1 MLSTEPA
8 GTLRD
13 EIKTVCV
20 TGDVPCVLDM
30 KEEHVRHYHVQ
41 IVGIGLLGIILAAG
55 CAGKG
60 ERIDLKVPEASR
72 AGEKVVAMSSAT
84 IAIQPF
90 EDSRTDRSHL
100 GTRHH
105 LWGGESHFSLPSG
118 TLGDATAQAFADYL
132 KGKGWN
138 ATVANGAAGVDI
150 TITGKLVDVSV
161 DATSGIG
168 QTTINAKSRMVV
180 QVHNHADGSQVRETV
195 TSAGTNQVFWFDP
208 EDAQELLNE
217 LYNKNFQKFVT
228 DTKLD
233 GKILKLR

>member
-1 MLSTEPA
+1 MS
-8 GTLRD
+8 
-13 EIKTVCV
+13 
-20 TGDVPCVLDM
+20 DM
-30 KEEHVRHYHVQ
+30 KEEYVRHYHVH
-41 IVGIGLLGIILAAG
+41 IIGVGLLGIILTAG
-55 CAGKG
+55 CADKG
-60 ERIDLKVPEASR
+60 ERIDLKVPVASGT
-72 AGEKVVAMSSAT
+72 GEKAVAMSSAT

-90 EDSRTDRSHL
+90 EDHRTDRSHL

-105 LWGGESHFSLPSG
+105 LWGGESHFSLSNG
-118 TLGDATAQAFADYL
+118 TLGEGTAQAFTDYL

-138 ATVANGAAGVDI
+138 ATAAKGNGADI

-168 QTTINAKSRMVV
+168 QTTLNAKSRMVV
-180 QVHNHADGSQVRETV
+180 QVQNHADGSQVRETV
-195 TSAGTNQVFWFDP
+195 TSAGSNQVFWFDP

-217 LYNKNFQKFVT
+217 LYNKNFEKFVT

>member
-1 MLSTEPA
+1 M
-8 GTLRD
+8 
-13 EIKTVCV
+13 
-20 TGDVPCVLDM
+20 
-30 KEEHVRHYHVQ
+30 RHYH
-41 IVGIGLLGIILAAG
+41 IVGIGLLGMILATG

-60 ERIDLKVPEASR
+60 ERIDLKVPMASG
-72 AGEKVVAMSSAT
+72 ADEKVVAISSAT
-84 IAIQPF
+84 VAIQPF
-90 EDSRTDRSHL
+90 DDSRTDRSHL

-118 TLGDATAQAFADYL
+118 TLGEATAQAFADYL

-138 ATVANGAAGVDI
+138 TTVANGAVEADM

-161 DATSGIG
+161 DAKSGIG
-168 QTTINAKSRMVV
+168 QTTLNAKSRIVV
-180 QVHNHADGSQVRETV
+180 QVKNHTDGSQVRETL

-217 LYNKNFQKFVT
+217 LYNKNFEKFVT